1 MSFAAQILQPGGG
14 ILLIPFIR
22 TVITCLFLTTIT
34 AFIIGVARI
43 HMAILSCLAGG
54 LLLSISFFMSE
65 YDKVLENKNNRAA
78 VAGAGAGAG
87 GATTSTTSSGERA
100 KTD

>member
-78 VAGAGAGAG
+78 VAGAGAG

>member
-1 MSFAAQILQPGGG
+1 
-14 ILLIPFIR
+14 
-22 TVITCLFLTTIT
+22 
-34 AFIIGVARI
+34 
-43 HMAILSCLAGG
+43 MAILSCLAGG

-78 VAGAGAGAG
+78 VAGAGAG

>member
-22 TVITCLFLTTIT
+22 SVITCLFLTTIT

-65 YDKVLENKNNRAA
+65 YEKVMENKKNRAA

>member
-1 MSFAAQILQPGGG
+1 
-14 ILLIPFIR
+14 
-22 TVITCLFLTTIT
+22 
-34 AFIIGVARI
+34 
-43 HMAILSCLAGG
+43 MAILSCLAGG

>member
-1 MSFAAQILQPGGG
+1 
-14 ILLIPFIR
+14 
-22 TVITCLFLTTIT
+22 
-34 AFIIGVARI
+34 
-43 HMAILSCLAGG
+43 MAILSCLAGG

-78 VAGAGAGAG
+78 VAGAG